1 MILLY
6 GPTGV
11 GKSDLA
17 LLLAQNLSTEI
28 VNMDVGQFYTPLTIG
43 TAKPAWRSS
52 AIPHH
57 MFDILNTPTNYTI
70 VQYRTAFIQLIA
82 EIRSRGNTPLVV
94 GGSGFY
100 LKSLLFPPVHE
111 SSGVVTQVI
120 YDTATMPLWEQ
131 LQIIDPERA
140 AALQPHDTYR
150 ITRALD
156 IWHATQIKPS
166 LYKPRYSDTL
176 GSYHLVWVTR
186 DRQELYDRINARV
199 CAMFAQGWV
208 DEVRALDPEWITFI
222 LQKKIIGYNEIV
234 AYRHGLNVDSSEYQN
249 LVSNIQQRTRHYA
262 RRQAIFWR
270 MLERALQ
277 MAWLTG
283 HSSAMPITTIN
294 MSSRDGDRNIKNLLD
309 RCKLLDQK
317 G

>member
-17 LLLAQNLSTEI
+17 LFLAENLPTEI
-28 VNMDVGQFYTPLTIG
+28 INMDVGQFYTPLTIG

-82 EIRSRGNTPLVV
+82 EIRSRGNIPLVV

-111 SSGVVTQVI
+111 SSGVTPQGI
-120 YDTATMPLWEQ
+120 HDTAMPLWEQ
-131 LQIIDPERA
+131 LYAIDPERA
-140 AALQPHDTYR
+140 AVLQPHDMYR

-156 IWHATQIKPS
+156 IWHTTQIKPS
-166 LYKPRYSDTL
+166 LHKPRYSDTL

-208 DEVRALDPEWITFI
+208 DEVRALELQWITFI

-234 AYRHGLNVDSSEYQN
+234 ACMHGLSADSNAYQD
-249 LVSNIQQRTRHYA
+249 LVSSIQQRTRHYA

-277 MAWLTG
+277 VAWLTEPTR
-283 HSSAMPITTIN
+283 AMPITTIN
-294 MSSRDGDRNIKNLLD
+294 MSSRDGDRDIKNLLNT
-309 RCKLLDQK
+309 CKLLDQK

>member
-17 LLLAQNLSTEI
+17 LFLAENLPTEI
-28 VNMDVGQFYTPLTIG
+28 INMDVGQFYTPITIG

-82 EIRSRGNTPLVV
+82 EIRSRGNIPLVV

-111 SSGVVTQVI
+111 YSGVTPQVI

-131 LQIIDPERA
+131 LHAIDPERA
-140 AALQPHDTYR
+140 ATLQPHDTYR
-150 ITRALD
+150 IIRALD
-156 IWHATQIKPS
+156 IWHVTQIKPS
-166 LYKPRYSDTL
+166 LYKPGYSNTL

-186 DRQELYDRINARV
+186 DRQELYERINARV
-199 CAMFAQGWV
+199 CAMFAQGWI
-208 DEVRALDPEWITFI
+208 DEVRVLGPEWITFI

-234 AYRHGLNVDSSEYQN
+234 AYMHGLSADSNEYLD
-249 LVSNIQQRTRHYA
+249 LVSSIQQRTRHYA

-270 MLERALQ
+270 MLERTLHA
-277 MAWLTG
+277 AWLDAP
-283 HSSAMPITTIN
+283 HSTMPITTIN
-294 MSSRDGDRNIKNLLD
+294 MSSRECDKDIKKLLD